1 MDMKTILE
9 EAREV
14 YEKTMCGA
22 AGCCGDFYGA
32 MAYIDG
38 EVGKMIQE
46 IAGSLDVGNGQDNP
60 VEGSRSTG

>member
-14 YEKTMCGA
+14 YEKTMHA
-22 AGCCGDFYGA
+22 TGCCGDFYGA

-46 IAGSLDVGNGQDNP
+46 IAGSLDVGNGQDNA
-60 VEGSRSTG
+60 VEGSRPTG